1 MSDSSKRINSMSDS
15 SKRINRRKRGKDFI
29 RDWRLYVFIL
39 PAVVYTA
46 LFCYKP
52 MYGILIA
59 FKKYSIRKGIL
70 GSPWVGFDNFKRIFS
85 SYWFPYI
92 LRNTVVISGLDLL
105 ICFPLPIILAL
116 LLNELRSAKFR
127 GTVQTVSYAPHFIST
142 VVMCG
147 MVSMF
152 LSPSTGI
159 INRLIVAL
167 GGEKVAFL
175 QIPSAFKWIMT
186 LSGVWQ
192 SVGWG
197 SIIYFAALAGVDR
210 SLLEAAEVDGASRMQ
225 KIWHINIPEILPT
238 TIMMFILRCGSILS
252 VGYEKVYLLQNDL
265 NLTSSEVISTYV
277 YKVGLEQSDFA
288 YSTAVG
294 LFNTVV
300 NCIFIL
306 SANAISKKVAKVGLF
321 S

>member
-1 MSDSSKRINSMSDS
+1 MSDS
-15 SKRINRRKRGKDFI
+15 SKRINRRKRRKDFI

-59 FKKYSIRKGIL
+59 FKKYSVRKGIL

-105 ICFPLPIILAL
+105 IGFPLPIILAL

-152 LSPSTGI
+152 LSPSTGV
-159 INRLIVAL
+159 INRLIAAL
-167 GGEKVAFL
+167 GGAKIAFL

-186 LSGVWQ
+186 ISGVWQ

-252 VGYEKVYLLQNDL
+252 VGYEKVYLLQNEL

>member
-1 MSDSSKRINSMSDS
+1 MSDS
-15 SKRINRRKRGKDFI
+15 SKRINRRKRRKDFI

-59 FKKYSIRKGIL
+59 FKKYSVRKGIL
-70 GSPWVGFDNFKRIFS
+70 GSPWVGLDNFKRIFS

-105 ICFPLPIILAL
+105 IGFPLPIILAL

-238 TIMMFILRCGSILS
+238 MIMMFILCCGSILS
-252 VGYEKVYLLQNDL
+252 VGYEKVYLLQNEL

-288 YSTAVG
+288 YSTAVS

-306 SANAISKKVAKVGLF
+306 SANAISKKVAKIGLF

>member
-1 MSDSSKRINSMSDS
+1 MSDS
-15 SKRINRRKRGKDFI
+15 SKRINRRKRRKDFI

-59 FKKYSIRKGIL
+59 FKKYSVRKGIL
-70 GSPWVGFDNFKRIFS
+70 GSPWVGLDNFKRIFS

-105 ICFPLPIILAL
+105 IGFPLPIILAL

-152 LSPSTGI
+152 LSPSTGV
-159 INRLIVAL
+159 INRLIAAL
-167 GGEKVAFL
+167 GGAKIAFL

-186 LSGVWQ
+186 ISGVWQ

-252 VGYEKVYLLQNDL
+252 VGYEKVYLLQNEL

>member
-1 MSDSSKRINSMSDS
+1 MGNGNIRTGV
-15 SKRINRRKRGKDFI
+15 RRKNRKALM
-29 RDWRLYVFIL
+29 RDWRLYVLIL
-39 PAVVYTA
+39 PAFVYTA

-59 FKKYSIRKGIL
+59 FKKYSVRKGIM
-70 GSPWVGFDNFKRIFS
+70 GSPWVGWANFERVFS

-92 LRNTVVISGLDLL
+92 LKNTLVISGLDLL
-105 ICFPLPIILAL
+105 IGFPLPIILAL
-116 LLNELRSAKFR
+116 LLNELKSAKFR

-147 MVSMF
+147 MISMF
-152 LSPSTGI
+152 LSPSTGV
-159 INRLIVAL
+159 INTLL
-167 GGEKVAFL
+167 SLLSGEKIAFL

-186 LSGVWQ
+186 FSGVWQ

-238 TIMMFILRCGSILS
+238 TVMMFILRCGSILS
-252 VGYEKVYLLQNDL
+252 VGYEKVYLLQNEL

-300 NCIFIL
+300 NCVFIL
-306 SANAISKKVAKVGLF
+306 GANALSKKITKTGLF

>member
-1 MSDSSKRINSMSDS
+1 MSDS
-15 SKRINRRKRGKDFI
+15 SKRINRRKRRKDFI

-39 PAVVYTA
+39 HAVVYTA

-59 FKKYSIRKGIL
+59 FKKYSVRKGIL

-105 ICFPLPIILAL
+105 IGFPLPIILAL

-152 LSPSTGI
+152 LSPSTGV
-159 INRLIVAL
+159 INRLIAAL
-167 GGEKVAFL
+167 GGAKIAFL

-186 LSGVWQ
+186 ISGVWQ

-252 VGYEKVYLLQNDL
+252 VGYEKVYLLQNEL

>member
-1 MSDSSKRINSMSDS
+1 MSDSSKKMD
-15 SKRINRRKRGKDFI
+15 RRKRRKAFI

-59 FKKYSIRKGIL
+59 FKKYSVRKGIL

-92 LRNTVVISGLDLL
+92 LRNTLVISGLDLL
-105 ICFPLPIILAL
+105 IGFPLPIILAL

-127 GTVQTVSYAPHFIST
+127 GTVQTISYAPHFIST

-167 GGEKVAFL
+167 GGEKVAFM

-252 VGYEKVYLLQNDL
+252 VGYEKVYLLQNEL

-306 SANAISKKVAKVGLF
+306 SANAISKKVAKIGLF

>member
-1 MSDSSKRINSMSDS
+1 MADSNKITRTKKI
-15 SKRINRRKRGKDFI
+15 KKDLI
-29 RDWRLYVFIL
+29 RDWRLYVLIL
-39 PAVVYTA
+39 PAVIYVA

-59 FKKYSIRKGIL
+59 FKKYSVRKGIL
-70 GSPWVGFDNFKRIFS
+70 GSPWVGFDNFKRVFS
-85 SYWFPYI
+85 SYWFPHI
-92 LRNTVVISGLDLL
+92 LKNTIVISGFDLL
-105 ICFPLPIILAL
+105 IGFPLPIILAL

-127 GTVQTVSYAPHFIST
+127 GIVQTISYAPHFVST

-147 MVSMF
+147 MISMF
-152 LSPSTGI
+152 LSPTTGI
-159 INRLIVAL
+159 INKAIYAL
-167 GGEKVAFL
+167 GGEKIAFL

-197 SIIYFAALAGVDR
+197 SIIFFAALAGVDR

-252 VGYEKVYLLQNDL
+252 VGYEKVYLLQNEL
-265 NLTSSEVISTYV
+265 NLSSSEVISTYV
-277 YKVGLEQSDFA
+277 YKVGLEQSDFS

-294 LFNTVV
+294 LFNTAV
-300 NCIFIL
+300 NCIFIFA
-306 SANAISKKVAKVGLF
+306 ANSLSKKIAKIGLF